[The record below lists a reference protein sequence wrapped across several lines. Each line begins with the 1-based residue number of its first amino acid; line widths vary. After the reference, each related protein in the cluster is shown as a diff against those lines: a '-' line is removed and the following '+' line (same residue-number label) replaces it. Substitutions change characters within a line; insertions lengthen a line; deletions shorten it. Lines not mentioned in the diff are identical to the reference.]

1 VTGVGGPGSGLVEAL
16 RADNGW
22 LEYRLQ
28 VVQDTLLDQGAQV
41 AEDASA
47 IEKVTSALLERDEA
61 SQARE
66 DLAAGRS
73 SRRSLLPL
81 EPSSSSIAQPSR
93 GRGPGR
99 VRLRRKPR
107 RLSG

>member
-1 VTGVGGPGSGLVEAL
+1 VEAL
-16 RADNGW
+16 RTDNGW

-61 SQARE
+61 LQKARE
-66 DLAAGRS
+66 DLAVVRAVAAEWETELASARAQLQQYCATLEGARSGRA
-73 SRRSLLPL
+73 RP
-81 EPSSSSIAQPSR
+81 
-93 GRGPGR
+93 
-99 VRLRRKPR
+99 RRKPR
-107 RLSG
+107 RLSS